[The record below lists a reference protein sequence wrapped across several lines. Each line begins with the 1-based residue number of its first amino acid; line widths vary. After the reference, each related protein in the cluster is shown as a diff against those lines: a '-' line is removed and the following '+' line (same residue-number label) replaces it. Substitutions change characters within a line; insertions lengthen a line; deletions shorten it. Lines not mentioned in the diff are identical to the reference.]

1 MVYRLLLFSSLMVMC
16 TGTSYAQ
23 APPDL
28 SGTWRYNANASD
40 AGGTGDDGSDG
51 SFGSVGMPARQ
62 PLGGFGSPGGMA
74 SPGGGFSDP
83 QARKQRMELMRELL
97 EPVRK
102 LVMVQDGTSVSFTYD
117 DGRTVRYRTNGKVEK
132 HQAVHGV
139 VETQTR
145 WKKGA
150 LVRETDLDDGMSIEE
165 RFTLV
170 SPRGLVIEIEVSGGI
185 GRRKPVRR
193 VYDPVE

>member
-1 MVYRLLLFSSLMVMC
+1 MVYRLLLFSLLVVMC
-16 TGTSYAQ
+16 SGTSHAQ
-23 APPDL
+23 TPPDL

-74 SPGGGFSDP
+74 SPGGGLSDP

-102 LVMVQDGTSVSFTYD
+102 LVVAQDGTSVSFTYD

-139 VETQTR
+139 VETKTR
-145 WKKGA
+145 WKKLV